1 MEHTFSRVAI
11 VTKEHHD
18 RARELGDHIGRWL
31 TERGV
36 GVQILANEQ
45 SRASLPIEGA
55 PPDLILVLGGDGTV
69 LSVAR
74 KLDRGP
80 DVPLLGL
87 NLGQIGFLTELSPEG
102 WREELAR
109 VLEGGFSL
117 IAKVI
122 LQYSLERAGR
132 TVEQGKVVNDLVV
145 GRSGLARLIGLRM
158 WCNQE
163 ELGRIRADGVIV
175 STPVGSTAYAVAAG
189 GALISPDLRA
199 MELCPVSP
207 FMSRFRPLIL
217 GSGNRVT
224 IEVDGPSGEALL
236 TLDGQAENRLE
247 AGDRVVI
254 SEAARPLQFVQPTGS
269 SYIQKLRKKGYL
281 G

>member
-1 MEHTFSRVAI
+1 MEHSFSQVAI
-11 VTKEHHD
+11 VTKERHD
-18 RARELGDHIGRWL
+18 QARELGDHIGRWL

-45 SRASLPIEGA
+45 NRALLPLEGA

-74 KLDRGP
+74 KLDQGP

-102 WREELAR
+102 WREGLAH

-117 IAKVI
+117 FAKVI
-122 LQYSLERAGR
+122 LQYNVQREGR
-132 TVEQGKVVNDLVV
+132 TMERGKVVNDLVV

-158 WCNQE
+158 WCNAE
-163 ELGRIRADGVIV
+163 ELGRIRADGMIV
-175 STPVGSTAYAVAAG
+175 STPIGSTAYAVAAG
-189 GALISPDLRA
+189 GALVSPDLRA

-207 FMSRFRPLIL
+207 FMSCFRPLIL
-217 GSGNRVT
+217 GSGNTVT

-236 TLDGQAENRLE
+236 TLDGQAGNRLE
-247 AGDRVVI
+247 SGDRVVI
-254 SEAARPLQFVQPTGS
+254 SEAERPLRFVQPSGN
-269 SYIQKLRKKGYL
+269 SYIQKLRNKGYL